1 MLLVRRVLV
10 NTAALAAI
18 AGAAVAVVAGSAAE
32 EPQSKAS
39 RSAADFLS
47 SLGINIHIDQGYPA
61 PSYVEPIKYLGV
73 RAVRTGSRK
82 PAASIYLSRE
92 TGVLV
97 DIFENGGPIDTFL
110 ASARQLAEA
119 GALLALE
126 GPNEPNNFPLTYNGK
141 QGGGMGSWMPVGE
154 FQRDLYAAVKAD
166 PVLHAYPVISPSE
179 PGAQTTDVG
188 LQFLTIPEG
197 ADTRLPAGTRLA
209 DFANVHNYVIGNG
222 WKYADNQAWNA
233 ADPVLNDR
241 WDGIYG
247 NFGVTWRNHFAG
259 YAKDALLTL
268 PRVTTE
274 TGWDSVKHPGGERTQ
289 GVVVINTYLAQYV
302 QGYKYTFI
310 YQLRDGEGGEDNYGL
325 FDKDSRPKLAAN
337 YIRNLTTILADPSPS
352 DKGAVDKGE
361 SLDYAI
367 SPKPDT
373 VHDLLL
379 HKGDGT
385 FALVVWAE
393 SLKDTHNVAVKLGA
407 KFSSAKVY
415 DVTAGTSPIATLS
428 NVKEI
433 PLSLTDHALIIEL
446 KR

>member
-1 MLLVRRVLV
+1 MVRNAIV
-10 NTAALAAI
+10 NTVALTAI
-18 AGAAVAVVAGSAAE
+18 ASAAVAVAVGVAGPQ
-32 EPQSKAS
+32 PQSKVS

-47 SLGINIHIDQGYPA
+47 SLGINIHIDQGYP
-61 PSYVEPIKYLGV
+61 PHSYVEPLKYLGL
-73 RAVRTGSRK
+73 RAVRTGSRN
-82 PAASIYLSRE
+82 PSASAYLARE

-110 ASARQLAEA
+110 ASARQLASA
-119 GALLALE
+119 GALLAIE
-126 GPNEPNNFPLTYNGK
+126 GPNEPNNFTLTYNGK

-166 PVLHAYPVISPSE
+166 PELRTYPVLSPSE
-179 PGAQTTDVG
+179 PGAQTTNVG

-197 ADTRLPAGTRLA
+197 ADTRMPAGTQFA

-222 WKYADNQAWNA
+222 WKYEDNQAWNA
-233 ADPVLNDR
+233 ANPVLNDR

-259 YAKDALLTL
+259 YPKDALLTL

-289 GVVVINTYLAQYV
+289 GVVIVNTYLAQYV

-337 YIRNLTTILADPSPS
+337 YVRNLTTILADPSPS
-352 DKGAVDKGE
+352 GTGE
-361 SLDYAI
+361 RLDYVI
-367 SPKPDT
+367 SPRPDT

-385 FALVVWAE
+385 FALVVWSE
-393 SLKDTHNVAVKLGA
+393 SLKETSNVAVKLGTE
-407 KFSSAKVY
+407 FSSAKVY

-428 NVKEI
+428 NTKEI
-433 PLSLTDHALIIEL
+433 LLSLTDHALIVEL

>member
-1 MLLVRRVLV
+1 MLLVRKAIV
-10 NTAALAAI
+10 NAVALAAI
-18 AGAAVAVVAGSAAE
+18 ASAAVAVVASSAAE
-32 EPQSKAS
+32 EPKTKES

-61 PSYVEPIKYLGV
+61 QSYVEPLKYLGV

-82 PAASIYLSRE
+82 PSASAYLARE

-126 GPNEPNNFPLTYNGK
+126 GPNEPNNFTLTYNGK
-141 QGGGMGSWMPVGE
+141 QGGGMGSWMPVAE

-166 PVLHAYPVISPSE
+166 PVLRTYPVLSPSE
-179 PGAQTTDVG
+179 PGAQTTNVG

-197 ADTRLPAGTRLA
+197 AETRMPAGTRFA

-222 WKYADNQAWNA
+222 WKYEDNQAWNA

-259 YAKDALLTL
+259 YPKDALLTL

-274 TGWDSVKHPGGERTQ
+274 TGWDSIKHPGGERTQ
-289 GVVVINTYLAQYV
+289 GVVIVNTYLAQYV

-310 YQLRDGEGGEDNYGL
+310 YQLRDGEGGEDNYGI
-325 FDKDSRPKLAAN
+325 FDKDSHPKLAAN
-337 YIRNLTTILADPSPS
+337 YIRNLTAILADPTPS
-352 DKGAVDKGE
+352 EKGE
-361 SLDYAI
+361 GLDYTI

-385 FALVVWAE
+385 LALVVWSE
-393 SLKDTHNVAVKLGA
+393 SLKDTHDVAVKLGA
-407 KFSSAKVY
+407 EFSSAKVY
-415 DVTAGTSPIATLS
+415 DITVGSTPVATLS
-428 NVKEI
+428 NVREV
-433 PLSLTDHALIIEL
+433 PLSLTDHALVIEL
-446 KR
+446 NR